1 MRTSTERAV
10 GGSAYVLGD
19 NVDTDQIVRAEHCT
33 HNPSSPEG
41 YQELGRHAMSGL
53 PDGFP
58 PFIDPGTG
66 KAVHRLIVAG
76 RNFGCGSSR
85 EHAPIALG
93 AAGVTAVL
101 AESFARIFFR
111 NCIAS
116 GELLPVQVDGKLGD
130 LVATG
135 DQIAVDLE
143 RGEIRRNGERLDV
156 RVLPLGDIARIVEA
170 GGIFA
175 YARAVGKIPARAAP
189 NGG

>member
-1 MRTSTERAV
+1 MQPAL

-19 NVDTDQIVRAEHCT
+19 NVDTDQIIRAEHCT
-33 HNPSSPEG
+33 LNTATPEG
-41 YQELGRHAMSGL
+41 YEQLGRFAMSGL

-66 KAVHRLIVAG
+66 KAAHQLIVAG

-85 EHAPIALG
+85 EHAPVALG
-93 AAGVTAVL
+93 AAGITAVV

-116 GELLPVQVDGKLGD
+116 GELLPVQIDGKID
-130 LVATG
+130 HLVRTG
-135 DQIAVDLE
+135 DRVTIDLE
-143 RGEIRRNGERLDV
+143 RGEVQRNGERLGV

-175 YARAVGKIPARAAP
+175 FARATGKI
-189 NGG
+189 